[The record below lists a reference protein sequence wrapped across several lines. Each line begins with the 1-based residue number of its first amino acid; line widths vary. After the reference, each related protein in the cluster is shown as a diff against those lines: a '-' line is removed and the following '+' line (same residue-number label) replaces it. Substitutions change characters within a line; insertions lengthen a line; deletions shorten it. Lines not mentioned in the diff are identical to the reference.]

1 MRERETPF
9 EGSECARERVRFSRS
24 RSSRELIERGE
35 RFDVTSMYTTI
46 ACKTDATR
54 ARPRGLDLTAR
65 LRATVSVTAVP
76 PRTRSPI
83 RPDHSARVRSPRR
96 LRLAS
101 PVCVS
106 PQAQRLQTQ

>member
-1 MRERETPF
+1 M
-9 EGSECARERVRFSRS
+9 SRP
-24 RSSRELIERGE
+24 
-35 RFDVTSMYTTI
+35 MYTTI

-96 LRLAS
+96 L
-101 PVCVS
+101 PVSRVGVS
-106 PQAQRLQTQ
+106 VRSGYRPNEILKN